1 MKNSFNKYELADVET
16 QKYANANSCIHSIL
30 NPPDSIHPDLLATIN
45 LVYKPNKLNY
55 TQPIMEA
62 ESTEYGAYIFKL
74 NHLSI
79 RFRVAKITPTKNG
92 QFVTLW
98 KRTGKGPIQPFD
110 ITDAV
115 DLFIICT
122 RKDDHFG
129 QFIFPKHV
137 LFNYDIL
144 SKDGKGG
151 KRAIRVYPPWDKTT
165 SKQAQ
170 KTQQWQ
176 LNYFLEIPLNKAVD
190 YDRSQMLYYLRQAKY
205 EC

>member
-1 MKNSFNKYELADVET
+1 MKNSFNKFKLADVKS
-16 QKYANANSCIHSIL
+16 QKSSDANTYILPTLTTSASIHS
-30 NPPDSIHPDLLATIN
+30 DLLATIN
-45 LVYKPNKLNY
+45 LVYIQNKLNY

-62 ESTEYGAYIFKL
+62 ESAEYGAYIFEL
-74 NHLSI
+74 NGLSI

-98 KRTGKGPIQPFD
+98 KRTNHGPIQPFD
-110 ITDAV
+110 IADSV
-115 DLFIICT
+115 DLFIIST

-129 QFIFPKHV
+129 QFVFPKHV
-137 LFNYDIL
+137 LFNYDII
-144 SKDGKGG
+144 SKNGKGG

-176 LNYFLEIPLNKAVD
+176 LNYFLEIPQNKAVD
-190 YDRSQMLYYLRQAKY
+190 YDKSQRLYCQTSSL
-205 EC
+205 